1 MSYRAPL
8 RVPVEL
14 RHDGRSRWFRLTT
27 SIAEEHLLL
36 AQICP
41 EELDGPVGIAFHLPG
56 DPVPIRCRARAAE
69 EIVGEG
75 EEQRAERRILRFV
88 DLEPEGRER
97 IANYI
102 TERLGLFA

>member
-1 MSYRAPL
+1 MAQSQLHFTCQAMPL
-8 RVPVEL
+8 
-14 RHDGRSRWFRLTT
+14 
-27 SIAEEHLLL
+27 A
-36 AQICP
+36 
-41 EELDGPVGIAFHLPG
+41 
-56 DPVPIRCRARAAE
+56 IRCRGRAAE

-88 DLEPEGRER
+88 DLEGEGRER

>member
-27 SIAEEHLLL
+27 RIGEEALFL

-41 EELDGPVGIAFHLPG
+41 EELDGPVDIAFHLPG
-56 DPVPIRCRARAAE
+56 DPAPIRCRGRAAE
-69 EIVGEG
+69 EVIGEG
-75 EEQRAERRILRFV
+75 EEERAERRILRFV
-88 DLEPEGRER
+88 DLQPESRAR

-102 TERLGLFA
+102 TERLGPFA

>member
-8 RVPVEL
+8 CVPVEL
-14 RHDGRSRWFRLTT
+14 RRDGRSRWFRLT
-27 SIAEEHLLL
+27 SGVSEAELAL

-41 EELDGPVGIAFHLPG
+41 EELDGPINVAFHLPG
-56 DPVPIRCRARAAE
+56 DAEAIRCRARAAE

-88 DLEPEGRER
+88 DLTPEGRER